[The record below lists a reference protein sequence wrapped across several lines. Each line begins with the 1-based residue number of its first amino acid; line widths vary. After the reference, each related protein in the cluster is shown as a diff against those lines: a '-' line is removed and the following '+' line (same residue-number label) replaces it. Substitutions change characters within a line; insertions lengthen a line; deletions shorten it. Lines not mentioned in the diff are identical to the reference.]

1 MKTLRQIM
9 TLLVMACIVFAS
21 STAFAASLQ
30 DEVSYEVNLERTAA
44 GIQPLSGIVYLDQ
57 AAGTRAQEAGILFA
71 HQRPDGSPVKS
82 VLNGASCSWFGE
94 NLAISSA
101 VDAKKIV
108 RAWMGSPTH
117 RANLLNHHFTKMVE
131 EICVRGNDGRYYW
144 AMELVGD

>member
-30 DEVSYEVNLERTAA
+30 DEVLYEVNLERTAA
-44 GIQPLSGIVYLDQ
+44 GIQPLSGIVYLEQ

-71 HQRPDGSPVKS
+71 HQRPDGSSVKS

-94 NLAISSA
+94 NLAISSV
-101 VDAKKIV
+101 VDAKKD
-108 RAWMGSPTH
+108 RSRLDGFPDASRKSPQPSFH
-117 RANLLNHHFTKMVE
+117 E
-131 EICVRGNDGRYYW
+131 DGCILCERQ
-144 AMELVGD
+144 

>member
-30 DEVSYEVNLERTAA
+30 DEVLNEVNLERTAV

-57 AAGTRAQEAGILFA
+57 AAGTRAQEASVLFA

-94 NLAISSA
+94 NLAISSV

-117 RANLLNHHFTKMVE
+117 RANLLNHHFTKMGVS
-131 EICVRGNDGRYYW
+131 CVRGNDGHCYW

>member
-30 DEVSYEVNLERTAA
+30 DEVLYEVNLERTAA
-44 GIQPLSGIVYLDQ
+44 GIQPLSGIVYLEQ

-71 HQRPDGSPVKS
+71 HQRPDGSSVKS

-94 NLAISSA
+94 NLAISSV

-117 RANLLNHHFTKMVE
+117 RANFLNHHFTKMGVS
-131 EICVRGNDGRYYW
+131 CVRGNDGHYYW

>member
-30 DEVSYEVNLERTAA
+30 DEVNLERTAA

-94 NLAISSA
+94 NLAISSV
-101 VDAKKIV
+101 VDAKKD
-108 RAWMGSPTH
+108 RSRLDGFPDASRKSP
-117 RANLLNHHFTKMVE
+117 
-131 EICVRGNDGRYYW
+131 
-144 AMELVGD
+144 

>member
-30 DEVSYEVNLERTAA
+30 DEVLNEVNLERTAA

-94 NLAISSA
+94 NLAIEN
-101 VDAKKIV
+101 
-108 RAWMGSPTH
+108 
-117 RANLLNHHFTKMVE
+117 ANHQIGDSQEAARLFDDNRCPLMRCLHAE
-131 EICVRGNDGRYYW
+131 EFHPNGD
-144 AMELVGD
+144 VGDRRARDIT

>member
-1 MKTLRQIM
+1 MYR
-9 TLLVMACIVFAS
+9 FAS

-30 DEVSYEVNLERTAA
+30 DEVLNEVNLERTAA

-94 NLAISSA
+94 NLAISSV
-101 VDAKKIV
+101 VDAKRSFALGWVPRRIAQISLTIISRRWV
-108 RAWMGSPTH
+108 
-117 RANLLNHHFTKMVE
+117 
-131 EICVRGNDGRYYW
+131 Y
-144 AMELVGD
+144 LV

>member
-30 DEVSYEVNLERTAA
+30 DEVLNEVNLERTAA

-94 NLAISSA
+94 NLAISSV
-101 VDAKKIV
+101 VDAKRSFALGWVPRRIAQISLTIISRRWV
-108 RAWMGSPTH
+108 YLA
-117 RANLLNHHFTKMVE
+117 
-131 EICVRGNDGRYYW
+131 
-144 AMELVGD
+144 

>member
-30 DEVSYEVNLERTAA
+30 DEVLNEVNLERTAA

-82 VLNGASCSWFGE
+82 VLNGASCS
-94 NLAISSA
+94 
-101 VDAKKIV
+101 
-108 RAWMGSPTH
+108 
-117 RANLLNHHFTKMVE
+117 
-131 EICVRGNDGRYYW
+131 
-144 AMELVGD
+144 

>member
-30 DEVSYEVNLERTAA
+30 DEVLYEV
-44 GIQPLSGIVYLDQ
+44 QPLSGIVYLEQ

-71 HQRPDGSPVKS
+71 HQRPDGSSVKS

-94 NLAISSA
+94 NLAISSV

-117 RANLLNHHFTKMVE
+117 RANLLNHHFTKMGVS
-131 EICVRGNDGRYYW
+131 CVRGNDGHYYW